1 MTPGIEKFSSGII
14 SISDPPKTKLDPRT
28 VFHYLKTSEKGIGAV
43 EMSFGGKLVPIGYF
57 RRTTDG
63 GFEAWDFSEC
73 PNRFKARRK
82 REVSLLLGNAWLES
96 EIREAMNRR

>member
-1 MTPGIEKFSSGII
+1 MTPGIEKFSSGNI

-63 GFEAWDFSEC
+63 GLRLGISL
-73 PNRFKARRK
+73 NARIDSRPEGSARSVSFWEMPGSRVKSAK
-82 REVSLLLGNAWLES
+82 R
-96 EIREAMNRR
+96 